1 MISRVAESCFWL
13 NRHMERVE
21 SHARFLGVNQS
32 FVLDVDLA
40 ETERWRPL
48 IVILGEEAQFTKSQ
62 GAALLDDGE
71 AVQQYL
77 TWSEE
82 TGSSIWSAVFW
93 ARENARTIRETVS
106 LEMWETINALW
117 LWLNSK
123 PAQQLFRGDRSE
135 FYAQVRDYA
144 IRYQGH
150 ALSTV
155 LHGESFDFM
164 RLGTAL
170 ERAGLTVR
178 AIDMK
183 YHTLGVTKPGVEMPD
198 ESAQWMAVLRFCSGI
213 EPFAKRRGT
222 ELSGMAVAEFLL
234 FDPQFPRSVRH
245 NLERAH
251 NFLNRIRGSG
261 KRARGVDSAQA
272 LQRVLGSVR
281 KLTVQQVMEKGI
293 HRQLTELVGQTADVC
308 MFIHQDFFDPPVN
321 RRSGQA

>member
-21 SHARFLGVNQS
+21 CHARFLGVNQN
-32 FVLDVDLA
+32 FVLDVDLP

-48 IVILGEEAQFTKSQ
+48 IVILGEEEQFTKQ
-62 GAALLDDGE
+62 HGAALLDDAE

-77 TWSEE
+77 TWSEA
-82 TGSSIWSAVFW
+82 TGSSIWRSVYW

-117 LWLNSK
+117 LWLNAK
-123 PAQQLFRGDRSE
+123 PAQQLFRRDRNE
-135 FYAQVRDYA
+135 FYLLVRDHA

-155 LHGESFDFM
+155 LHGEAFDFM

-170 ERAGLTVR
+170 ERAGLTAR
-178 AIDMK
+178 AMDMK
-183 YHTLGVTKPGVEMPD
+183 YHTLGATKPGLEMPD
-198 ESAQWMAVLRFCSGI
+198 ESAQWLAVLRFCSGI

-245 NLERAH
+245 NLERAQ
-251 NFLNRIRGSG
+251 NFINRIRGN
-261 KRARGVDSAQA
+261 RPRGRGSAQS
-272 LQRVLGSVR
+272 LQRMLDHFR
-281 KLTVQQVMEKGI
+281 QLTIAKVMDKGI
-293 HRQLTELVGQTADVC
+293 HRQLTEFIGETAALCALV
-308 MFIHQDFFDPPVN
+308 HQEFFDPPVQ
-321 RRSGQA
+321 RRSVKS